1 LLRVRRRFATWLAEY
16 PDLPREELFDML
28 ADRTQ
33 VTADEDLPRTG
44 LPIERERLI
53 SSPFVL
59 DPSYGTRCSTIVMM
73 ETSGATLIAERRFD
87 STGMMT
93 GETELALNA

>member
-1 LLRVRRRFATWLAEY
+1 
-16 PDLPREELFDML
+16 
-28 ADRTQ
+28 
-33 VTADEDLPRTG
+33 
-44 LPIERERLI
+44 
-53 SSPFVL
+53 
-59 DPSYGTRCSTIVMM
+59 MM